1 MGWEIEPLYGGA
13 IHLPDRAPDTYR
25 MLTLIDAIRIG
36 RARER
41 NLAIEELER
50 VLIRAA

>member
-1 MGWEIEPLYGGA
+1 
-13 IHLPDRAPDTYR
+13 

-41 NLAIEELER
+41 SIATGRLRQRLGA
-50 VLIRAA
+50 VAA